1 MYQVNQYADVSWDK
15 NDVILPAQQLGLDWS
30 EKQCEDFLAEHEERI
45 ADAMTD
51 AAWEYINHE
60 LKKEI

>member
-1 MYQVNQYADVSWDK
+1 MYNVNQYAEVSWNKD
-15 NDVILPAQQLGLDWS
+15 DIILPAQQLGLVWL
-30 EKQCEDFLAEHEERI
+30 EKQCEEFLQEHEERI
-45 ADAMTD
+45 ADVMTD

>member
-1 MYQVNQYADVSWDK
+1 MYRINQYAKISWDK
-15 NDVILPAQQLGLDWS
+15 NDIILPANQLGLDWS
-30 EKQCEDFLAEHEERI
+30 EKQCEEFLAEHEEKL
-45 ADAMTD
+45 ADVMTD